1 MLSTTATINQIEYDI
16 RYLFGKSRT
25 ATTNQIESDIRYLF
39 GKCRTA
45 IHNTANEPGQYGTE
59 LH

>member
-1 MLSTTATINQIEYDI
+1 M
-16 RYLFGKSRT
+16 FGRSRT

-39 GKCRTA
+39 GKCRKA

-59 LH
+59 LY